1 MLECFPMRFSNPIS
15 FIRCTFFA
23 ILASRSSSN
32 CDKGV
37 AKELLLIG
45 EVGEDELF
53 DMERFIIIG
62 RLVVVVV
69 VVVVLNDV
77 ESSCFSLG
85 FWREKKFNLK
95 NPKL

>member
-1 MLECFPMRFSNPIS
+1 
-15 FIRCTFFA
+15 
-23 ILASRSSSN
+23 
-32 CDKGV
+32 
-37 AKELLLIG
+37 
-45 EVGEDELF
+45 
-53 DMERFIIIG
+53 MERFIIIG

-85 FWREKKFNLK
+85 FWREKIFNLK